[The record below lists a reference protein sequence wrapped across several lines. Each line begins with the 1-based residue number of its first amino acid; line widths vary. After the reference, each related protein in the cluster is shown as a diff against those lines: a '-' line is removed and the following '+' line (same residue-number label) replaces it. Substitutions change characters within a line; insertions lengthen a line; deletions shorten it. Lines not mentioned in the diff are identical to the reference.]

1 MTNSSSQCPDA
12 NNDRAVAVTALRSM
26 LADISGSQSN
36 KPATLKARPCPSGGL
51 LEPYMDAAI
60 NASALDTWT
69 EFDRTAGSTRNV
81 SDLGREESSAGQV
94 TAARGNKESYKQLR
108 RQRTIE
114 TGGGSG
120 FRRRKKA
127 RSTIPEPHRT
137 NIGTEL
143 GFLPTADGALNAAM
157 DYDKTALAPTTV
169 VNPADGGGG
178 EAVTAGPQTDE
189 HKRSGQSGRRGVLRA
204 QSALGDN
211 GHAANQQHNVAA
223 QLSFFLQCN
232 GESDTANWRCSE
244 SAELRL
250 LSVIPN
256 RDPFVR

>member
-1 MTNSSSQCPDA
+1 
-12 NNDRAVAVTALRSM
+12 
-26 LADISGSQSN
+26 
-36 KPATLKARPCPSGGL
+36 
-51 LEPYMDAAI
+51 MDVKW
-60 NASALDTWT
+60 LY
-69 EFDRTAGSTRNV
+69 G
-81 SDLGREESSAGQV
+81 
-94 TAARGNKESYKQLR
+94 
-108 RQRTIE
+108 
-114 TGGGSG
+114 
-120 FRRRKKA
+120 RKKYKWSPVIVKSNSA
-127 RSTIPEPHRT
+127 VSKVQKCPE
-137 NIGTEL
+137 
-143 GFLPTADGALNAAM
+143 
-157 DYDKTALAPTTV
+157 ALAPTTV

-189 HKRSGQSGRRGVLRA
+189 HKRSGQSGRRGGESEQADGFGPVAGVLRA

-211 GHAANQQHNVAA
+211 GHAVNQQHNVAA